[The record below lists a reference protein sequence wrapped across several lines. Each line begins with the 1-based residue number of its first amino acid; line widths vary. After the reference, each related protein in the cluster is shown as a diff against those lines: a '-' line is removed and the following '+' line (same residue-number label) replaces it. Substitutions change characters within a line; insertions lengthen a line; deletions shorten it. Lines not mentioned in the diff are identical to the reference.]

1 MTEILAMTHW
11 SWLILGLGLLVL
23 ELVASFLFF
32 LWLGVSALVTAGVLY
47 LYPDMRWEVQFLLFS
62 GLSVVSIV
70 LSRKY
75 LFRKQVAS
83 DQPDLNRRGQ
93 QYVGRVF
100 TLIQP
105 INNGY
110 GKISVDDTQW
120 LVTGLPLDAGARV
133 RVVAA
138 DGSVLDVEEAESE

>member
-1 MTEILAMTHW
+1 MTDLLVMTHW
-11 SWLILGLGLLVL
+11 SWLVLGLGLLVL

-32 LWLGVSALVTAGVLY
+32 LWLGVSALATAGVLY
-47 LYPDMRWEVQFLLFS
+47 LYPDMRWEAQFLLFS

-70 LSRKY
+70 LSRKI

-100 TLIQP
+100 TLIEP
-105 INNGY
+105 ITNGY

-120 LVTGLPLDAGARV
+120 RVTGPPLEAGSNV
-133 RVVAA
+133 RVVSVN
-138 DGSVLDVEEAESE
+138 GSVLDVEAAETA